1 MERWCLVVGS
11 YPPVPGPASAATV
24 AAVERAWAAG
34 YEVRVISPRPSAAA
48 RVLAFDGPGLGAELE
63 RRCRTGS
70 YRRVVV
76 CAEPGWPFPAE
87 PGLLSGPRRT
97 ARRLARALATVRE
110 AELVLTGPVAA
121 MHQVV
126 LALPLLWPSVGTVS
140 ASTPALAAA
149 AAATV
154 PEAAVSVAAPSTR
167 RLPLDGLVGAAT
179 GLSAWPGVVGPME
192 PGQRSQMARARR
204 LAGRTARTLLGRYE
218 PAVRAAAVGGLG
230 RLRSAAKAL
239 PGLRRA
245 VATVRA
251 LARGG

>member
-1 MERWCLVVGS
+1 VERWCLVVGS

-34 YEVRVISPRPSAAA
+34 YEVRVMSPRPSAAA
-48 RVLAFDGPGLGAELE
+48 RVLAFDGPGFAAELG
-63 RRCRTGS
+63 RRCRRGP
-70 YRRVVV
+70 YQRVVV

-110 AELVLTGPVAA
+110 AELVLTGPVAD

-149 AAATV
+149 AAALA
-154 PEAAVSVAAPSTR
+154 PEALVAVAAPSTR
-167 RLPLDGLVGAAT
+167 RLPLDELVGGAT
-179 GLSAWPGVVGPME
+179 PPLGRPGVVGPME
-192 PGQRSQMARARR
+192 PGQMSQMARARR
-204 LAGRTARTLLGRYE
+204 LAGRTARTLLGSHE
-218 PAVRAAAVGGLG
+218 PAVRSAAGRSLG
-230 RLRSAAKAL
+230 RLRSAARSV

-245 VATVRA
+245 VAAARA
-251 LARGG
+251 MARGG